1 MSIVRNLVEL
11 MGGTIETKSAPDVGT
26 TIAIRLPIPVAP
38 QSADTA
44 LPASKPAPVRSQRLP
59 EMSILAAD
67 DNRMNQMILSI
78 MLGQLGARVTLAND
92 GLDALEKARTER
104 FDLMILDI
112 SMPGM
117 DGVTLLN
124 TIRSEDRNAGRPQT
138 PAFAFTAN
146 AMSHQVDSYLQ
157 AGFDACLTKPLKL
170 ERLHTTLLEFFAERE
185 LS

>member
-1 MSIVRNLVEL
+1 
-11 MGGTIETKSAPDVGT
+11 
-26 TIAIRLPIPVAP
+26 
-38 QSADTA
+38 
-44 LPASKPAPVRSQRLP
+44 
-59 EMSILAAD
+59 MSILAAD
-67 DNRMNQMILSI
+67 DNRTNQMILSI

-92 GLDALEKARTER
+92 GLDALEKSREER

-124 TIRSEDRNAGRPQT
+124 TIRCEENRAGLKHT

-146 AMSHQVDSYLQ
+146 AMSHQVESYLQ

-170 ERLHTTLLEFFAERE
+170 ERLHHTLLDFFAESAVSE
-185 LS
+185 AALPSPK